1 MKRTDYL
8 YDVPASTFADMK
20 PGLKRKIE
28 HAKALRDRLLK
39 KSQLHKLSEYDSMR
53 LNDVIDAIEFNE
65 KLLNE
70 D

>member
-20 PGLKRKIE
+20 PGLKRKIK
-28 HAKALRDRLLK
+28 HAKALRDRLLE
-39 KSQLHKLSEYDSMR
+39 KSQLHELSDYDSMR
-53 LNDVIDAIEFNE
+53 LRDTLDAIEFNQ

>member
-20 PGLKRKIE
+20 PGLKRKIK
-28 HAKALRDRLLK
+28 HAKALRDKLLS
-39 KSQLHKLSEYDSMR
+39 KSQLHQLNDYDSMR
-53 LNDVIDAIEFNE
+53 LKDVIDAIEFNE

>member
-8 YDVPASTFADMK
+8 YDVPAFTFADMK

-28 HAKALRDRLLK
+28 HAKALRDTLLK